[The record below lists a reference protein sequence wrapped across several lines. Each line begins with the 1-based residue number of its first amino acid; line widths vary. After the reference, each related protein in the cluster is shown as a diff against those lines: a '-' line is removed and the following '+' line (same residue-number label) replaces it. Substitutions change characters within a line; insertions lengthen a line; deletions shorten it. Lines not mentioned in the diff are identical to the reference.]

1 MTQDEL
7 YNEIKEAHPEWSD
20 EQIWTQVSIRISGEE
35 TISQNPDMTVN
46 DNDIVK
52 TIIRMA
58 DNWIH
63 ENLPYI
69 WEKVKGWFENILNN
83 IIDWFKE
90 RGWSF
95 LTDIFTDFFTAAY

>member
-1 MTQDEL
+1 MTKEEL
-7 YNEIKEAHPEWSD
+7 FQEIRKAHPEWSD
-20 EQIWTQVSIRISGEE
+20 EQVWTQVSIRLSGEK
-35 TISQNPDMTVN
+35 TISLNPDMKAN

-52 TIIRMA
+52 TIIEVA
-58 DNWIH
+58 EGWIR

-69 WEKVKGWFENILNN
+69 WEKVKEWFANILNN

-95 LTDIFTDFFTAAY
+95 ITDIFTTSY